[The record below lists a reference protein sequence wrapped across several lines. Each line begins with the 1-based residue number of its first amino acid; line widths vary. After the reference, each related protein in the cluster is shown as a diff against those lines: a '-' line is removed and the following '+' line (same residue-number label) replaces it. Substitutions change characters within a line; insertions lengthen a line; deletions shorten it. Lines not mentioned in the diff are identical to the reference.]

1 MLEASIRLATRLS
14 ALGCERLIGTGTCFE
29 YDTDAGTLSEASPT
43 KPRNLYAAAKLA
55 FSLLLPH
62 IAAAGGMRCTWAR
75 LFYQYGPMEDPAR
88 LIPSIV
94 RALLEGRPAPITGGK
109 QVRDYLH
116 VADVASALHTIATS
130 QVEGIINLGSGEP
143 VTVAEI
149 ATRIGAALDRPEL
162 VALGA
167 RPYDPGD
174 PMFICADV
182 ARLKATGWRPTY
194 NLDAGLADT
203 IAWWRARLRSA

>member
-1 MLEASIRLATRLS
+1 MLEASIRLVTGLS
-14 ALGCERLIGTGTCFE
+14 ALGCERFVGTGTCFE

-43 KPRNLYAAAKLA
+43 KPHNLYAATKLA

-62 IAAAGGMRCTWAR
+62 IGAGMRCTWAR

-116 VADVASALHTIATS
+116 VADVASALEAIATS
-130 QVEGIINLGSGEP
+130 RAEGIINVGSGEP

-149 ATRIGAALDRPEL
+149 ATRIGAAIDRPKL
-162 VALGA
+162 VRPGA

-182 ARLKATGWRPTY
+182 ERLRATGWRPTY

-203 IAWWRARLRSA
+203 IAWWRARLQSA